1 MQLEDLLLLEEPQK
15 KCPFH
20 AVLPWSFNSGMTI
33 HCTCNAQYA
42 YFFLT
47 PFWKAIHN
55 LQWGSEAQQ
64 KKRRATAVLR
74 CGQSSWG
81 KGKWKGCRKAE
92 SAIALHSLF
101 PVPFHEDGELVCTA
115 CILGNA
121 RNGFPFAENIY
132 HWLCLWK
139 NRAENVIE
147 PANHQYL
154 GLQGRAEDL
163 RGRTRLLSCFPAW
176 LLAGWWRGAKW
187 LWFDV
192 CLLAHP
198 SLGAQ

>member
-1 MQLEDLLLLEEPQK
+1 MQCTVRLFLPNSVLESYSQL
-15 KCPFH
+15 
-20 AVLPWSFNSGMTI
+20 AMR
-33 HCTCNAQYA
+33 
-42 YFFLT
+42 
-47 PFWKAIHN
+47 
-55 LQWGSEAQQ
+55 QWGSAEKKKSYSSAQMWPEQLRQRKVKRLQ
-64 KKRRATAVLR
+64 KGRVCHCLA
-74 CGQSSWG
+74 QSLSCSFSRGRW
-81 KGKWKGCRKAE
+81 A
-92 SAIALHSLF
+92 
-101 PVPFHEDGELVCTA
+101 CTA

-154 GLQGRAEDL
+154 GLRGRAEDL